1 MQEKMI
7 RKNIAFLST
16 YPPRECGIATFTQDL
31 VNELKKIK
39 LINFSGIVAISD
51 NKYNYSDDVKYELEQ
66 FNRKS
71 YIELAKKLNKSDIDL
86 LIIEHEYG
94 IYGGENGEYLLDL
107 IDSLEIP
114 FVTTLHTVLS
124 NPNEKQLSILK
135 ELGKKSIKVI
145 TMAKNTVPLLKKLYG
160 IDENKID
167 VIPHGVPNISVMS
180 KENLKKKYGFTGR
193 KIISTF
199 GLINPGKGIEYGIEA
214 TARVAQKY
222 KDVLYLV
229 LGQTHPNIKKEYGEE
244 YRHKL
249 EDLVGKLGINDNVKF
264 VDKYL
269 TKKEIIEYLEL
280 SDIYMTPYL
289 GREQAVSGTLAYAAG
304 LGKVII
310 STPYKYAEEIL
321 SEGRGLFAD
330 FRDSESLARCIEYVF
345 EYPEKRKLIETEIK
359 KLGRSMMW
367 NNIAYRYAIMI
378 LSVLDFREVQEEVI
392 W

>member
-1 MQEKMI
+1 MNEKII
-7 RKNIAFLST
+7 RSNLAFLST

-51 NKYNYSDDVKYELEQ
+51 NKYNYCDDVIFELEQ
-66 FNRKS
+66 FNRDS
-71 YIELAKKLNKSDIDL
+71 YIKLAKRLNKSDIDL

-94 IYGGENGEYLLDL
+94 IYGGEDGEYLLDL
-107 IDSLEIP
+107 IDNLEIP

-135 ELGKKSIKVI
+135 ELGEKSIKVI
-145 TMAKNTVPLLKKLYG
+145 TMAKNTVPLLKKIYG
-160 IDENKID
+160 IEENKID
-167 VIPHGVPNISVMS
+167 VIPHGVPNIPVLP
-180 KENLKKKYGFTGR
+180 KENLKKKYGYTGR

-214 TARVAQKY
+214 IAKVKQKY
-222 KDVLYLV
+222 QDVLYLI

-249 EDLVGKLGINDNVKF
+249 EELVDKLGINDNVKF

-321 SEGRGLFAD
+321 SEGRGLLAD
-330 FRDSESLARCIEYVF
+330 FRDSDSLARCIEYVF
-345 EYPEKRKLIETEIK
+345 ENPEKRKLIEIEIK

-367 NNIAYRYAIMI
+367 NNIAYRYVIMI
-378 LSVLDFREVQEEVI
+378 LSVLDFRKVQEEVI
-392 W
+392 